1 LRDRQRLTARVSPI
15 EIIRDAHCVTRE
27 NAMKTE
33 TDDLRL
39 TAREASRCS
48 DARPAPSLLTV
59 PEVADLLRTSEKA
72 IYAMVER
79 RRLPGVRRIGRRI
92 LFRRTELLEWL
103 DHNCAP
109 SSGG

>member
-1 LRDRQRLTARVSPI
+1 LRDGQRLTARASQI
-15 EIIRDAHCVTRE
+15 EIIRGAHRVTRE
-27 NAMKTE
+27 DAMKTE
-33 TDDLRL
+33 RNDRRMTV
-39 TAREASRCS
+39 REATRSS
-48 DARPAPSLLTV
+48 DVNPPSLLTV

-72 IYAMVER
+72 IYGMVER